1 MTMTPEEICRA
12 YRLAKNKANELTV
25 LADLNQCGRKEIL
38 AILEAGGDKIDG
50 RLYGRRKPKEENPM
64 NEKTTAPAPVPKK
77 TGVTLTNAEVSLL
90 IDFLEAALC
99 QHVIDQLA
107 SSEPRKCLLQLHRL
121 TGIYKRLT
129 EAEA

>member
-25 LADLNQCGRKEIL
+25 LTDLNQCDRQKIL
-38 AILEAGGDKIDG
+38 AILEAGGEKIDG
-50 RLYGRRKPKEENPM
+50 RLYGRRKAKEENPM

-77 TGVTLTNAEVSLL
+77 TGVTLTKAEAVVLST
-90 IDFLEAALC
+90 FLEESVC
-99 QHVIDQLA
+99 QYAVNSLTGT
-107 SSEPRKCLLQLHRL
+107 EPRECLLTLHKI

-129 EAEA
+129 EAEG